1 MTILEREEKHSGT
14 KSVTNWPKVVLDNL
28 VDRLTNGYVG
38 PTRDLYQ
45 EEGVPYL
52 LARHVK
58 ANHLFFDGKTYVTQ
72 EFNAKHK
79 KSILKTGDVLLVQSG
94 HIGESAVV
102 PPEHEGHNCHAMIVI
117 TPKHDLLDGKYLS
130 RFFSSYIGKAEF
142 QRIQTGITLKHLNC
156 RDVKKIEIP
165 LPPIEEQR
173 RIAAILDKAD
183 AVRRKRKEAIAL
195 TEELLRSVFLD
206 MFGDPVT
213 NPKEWENRKLA
224 DFAEIQ
230 SGIAKGK
237 KNDASQAV
245 SVPYMRVANV
255 QDGYV
260 DLSEIKELQVRQ
272 IDAEKYA
279 LKKSD
284 VLLTE
289 GGDPDKLGR
298 GAVWYG
304 QIEPCIHQN
313 HVFCVRPDYSVA
325 EPEYLSA
332 IIGSEYGKR
341 YFLRAAKQTTG
352 IATINKTQLKN
363 FPALLPPIALQGKY
377 VQTLEQIRRLRQ
389 RTEAKVN
396 ESDKL
401 FNSLLQRAFRG
412 EL

>member
-1 MTILEREEKHSGT
+1 MKLAE
-14 KSVTNWPKVVLDNL
+14 
-28 VDRLTNGYVG
+28 
-38 PTRDLYQ
+38 LY
-45 EEGVPYL
+45 E
-52 LARHVK
+52 
-58 ANHLFFDGKTYVTQ
+58 
-72 EFNAKHK
+72 
-79 KSILKTGDVLLVQSG
+79 I
-94 HIGESAVV
+94 
-102 PPEHEGHNCHAMIVI
+102 
-117 TPKHDLLDGKYLS
+117 
-130 RFFSSYIGKAEF
+130 SSYI
-142 QRIQTGITLKHLNC
+142 RGITFKPADVVEAHSPESVVCMRTKNVQKDLDDSDLIAIPPEFVKRDEQYLREGDLLVSSANSWNLVGKTCFVPELSFKATAGGFISIVRPNQDKVESRYLYHWLSSDKTQHYVRLCGRQTTNISNLDRNRFLKL
-156 RDVKKIEIP
+156 KLP

-183 AVRRKRKEAIAL
+183 GVRRKRKEAIAL
-195 TEELLRSVFLD
+195 TEELLRSIFLD

-213 NPKEWENRKLA
+213 NPKGWKIQQLE

-237 KNDASQAV
+237 KVDASQAV
-245 SVPYMRVANV
+245 LVPYMRVANV

-260 DLSEIKELQVRQ
+260 DLSEIKELRVRKT
-272 IDAEKYA
+272 DAEKYA
-279 LKKSD
+279 LKKGD

-304 QIEPCIHQN
+304 QIRSCIHQN
-313 HVFCVRPDYSVA
+313 HIFCVRPDYSVA

-377 VQTLEQIRRLRQ
+377 VQTLEQIRRIRQ